1 MTVAARSVHATIRLP
16 LDEIDL
22 LLRLDRDLDGQV
34 SSAELEAA
42 RAGVTAYIN
51 KHLQVTADRKPLSF
65 TVTRLEVRR
74 DADALPYLET
84 DADSQSGSRIGSIAI
99 RSDLLTEVDAA
110 HKTQG
115 EIRVRN
121 RTESFVFQPGVTFE
135 RRVGTDWFVS
145 ALILAAA
152 LLSIGGLWLA
162 RRRIAVLTA
171 AVALM
176 ATIASADVIMSATG
190 LNATLKTIER
200 LTREGGPEAMFKL
213 GVEADG
219 LASLMNQEVESHGMQ
234 ERALLDLA
242 LSRTKELGIALAYN
256 REKKKFFYDGEAFR
270 AYLREDPRGAH
281 ASAAEFALLSYQ
293 FYQSTAK
300 DAPAI
305 VAASDAKKQFLARY
319 PHFEGSA
326 EVRLFL
332 AVDYQDLFRHSRDAH
347 DTAAAAKYRRLMR
360 DECLRIERLHP
371 RSEQAD
377 AARQM
382 LRNLQP

>member
-1 MTVAARSVHATIRLP
+1 MTITARSVHATIRLP
-16 LDEIDL
+16 LDEMDL

-34 SSAELEAA
+34 SSAELDAA
-42 RAGVTAYIN
+42 RAAVAAYIN
-51 KHLQVTADRKPLSF
+51 AHLQITADRNPLPLSL
-65 TVTRLEVRR
+65 TKLVVRR
-74 DADALPYLET
+74 DAGVPLYMET
-84 DADSQSGSRIGSIAI
+84 DADGRSTARIGSVAI
-99 RSDLLTEVDAA
+99 RGDFLAEVDAS

-115 EIRVRN
+115 EVRIGD

-135 RRVGTDWFVS
+135 RRVGADWFTS
-145 ALILAAA
+145 GLILAAA
-152 LLSIGGLWLA
+152 MLLVGALWLA
-162 RRRIAVLTA
+162 RRRTAVLTA
-171 AVALM
+171 ALALI
-176 ATIASADVIMSATG
+176 ATIASADVIMSAPA
-190 LNATLKTIER
+190 LNAMLKTMER

-242 LSRTKELGIALAYN
+242 LSRTKELGIAIAYN
-256 REKKKFFYDGEAFR
+256 REKKKFFYDGAAFR
-270 AYLREDPRGAH
+270 AYLRDDPRGAH

-305 VAASDAKKQFLARY
+305 VAASEAKKAFLARY

-332 AVDYQDLFRHSRDAH
+332 AVDYQDLFRHSRDAR
-347 DTAAAAKYRRLMR
+347 DAAAAAKYRRLMR